1 MTDSSGV
8 ENRVHQRFTSKAIV
22 QITTDEDDTVTV
34 MGTINNISAGGVSL
48 NLEVDNIKRG
58 YKVGCIVTFE
68 IPVKMFGIDS
78 EDKLK
83 LKAEIKRATNL
94 GKTISCQFQNLKDSE
109 IAVLNKGLRILEVVN
124 RISSKHNQQ
133 NH

>member
-1 MTDSSGV
+1 MTDSSRV
-8 ENRVHQRFTSKAIV
+8 ENRAHQRFTSKAIV
-22 QITTDEDDTVTV
+22 QIIADEDTSAV

-58 YKVGCIVTFE
+58 YKVGCTVTFE
-68 IPVKMFGIDS
+68 MPVRMFGIDS
-78 EDKLK
+78 EDKLT

-124 RISSKHNQQ
+124 KISTKKTQQ
-133 NH
+133 N